1 MKRYK
6 YNIKLLYI
14 QPTILLTTM
23 DPKIDNL
30 SESENV
36 LSFRLFDIH
45 VSLANALRRVI
56 LSEIPTVVFKTDSL
70 ESNQCIIHENT
81 SRLHN
86 EILKQRLGCIPIHF
100 KENFFG
106 KKEDYK
112 LVGNYVMELDVVN
125 ETDNIM
131 FVTTEHFKI
140 KNKNNGKY
148 MSENEVSKIFPKNE
162 LTQYYIDFARLRPK
176 ISDTIPG
183 EKIKLECE
191 FSLGDAIES
200 SMYNVVSKC
209 SYGNTID
216 IPAKEA
222 AWEKYKNN
230 ISGDYTEEEIRFQK
244 KNFDILDAQKY
255 NLENSY
261 DFVIQSIGVYDN
273 VEIVKYGCMVLQH
286 KFIDMINALDSD
298 NIPIIVSET
307 TMENCYDVILEN
319 EDYTIGYPLQY
330 ILYNTFFE
338 NEKKVTFCGFK
349 KFHPHDSESILRIA
363 LVENF
368 DRTVVRQL
376 LRSACVEAQE
386 VFTKIHK
393 LM

>member
-1 MKRYK
+1 
-6 YNIKLLYI
+6 
-14 QPTILLTTM
+14 M
-23 DPKIDNL
+23 DPKIDNII
-30 SESENV
+30 ESDGI
-36 LSFRLFDIH
+36 LTFRLFDIN

-70 ESNQCIIHENT
+70 ESNNCIIHENT
-81 SRLHN
+81 SRQHN

-100 KENFFG
+100 KENIFG
-106 KKEDYK
+106 KESDYK
-112 LVGNYVMELDVVN
+112 LVGNYTMELDVTN
-125 ETDNIM
+125 DTDNIM

-148 MSENEVSKIFPKNE
+148 MSDNEVKKIFPKNE
-162 LTQYYIDFARLRPK
+162 ITQYYIDFARLRPK

-183 EKIKLECE
+183 ERIKLECV
-191 FSLGDAIES
+191 FSFGEAINN

-209 SYGNTID
+209 SYGNTMD
-216 IPAKEA
+216 AVKKEA
-222 AWEKYKNN
+222 AWDKYRNN
-230 ISGDYTEEEIRFQK
+230 ISSDYTEEEIQFQK

-255 NLENSY
+255 FIENSF

-273 VEIVKYGCMVLQH
+273 IEIVKYGCMILQH

-307 TMENCYDVILEN
+307 TMENSYDVILED

-338 NEKKVTFCGFK
+338 KEKKITFCGFK
-349 KFHPHDSESILRIA
+349 KYHPHDSESILRIA
-363 LVENF
+363 LVDNF

-376 LRSACVEAQE
+376 LRSACVDAQE
-386 VFTKIHK
+386 VFTKIYK
-393 LM
+393 LL